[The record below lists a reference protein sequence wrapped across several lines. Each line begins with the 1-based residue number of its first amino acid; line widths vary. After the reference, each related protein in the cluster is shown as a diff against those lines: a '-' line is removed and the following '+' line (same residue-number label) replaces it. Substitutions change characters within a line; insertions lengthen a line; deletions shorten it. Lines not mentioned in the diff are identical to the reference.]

1 MSKSHSVEVF
11 QNSPSV
17 RKVISELEAN
27 FGKIKQ
33 QQQQLPFKSSLKVN
47 EPKSSLACVAK
58 ADVPTQT
65 ECEVL
70 ESTLSTCNK
79 TRIEAPTTTT
89 TAAAAATT
97 TASATFDMDSDS
109 SVHEKQLP
117 VPPPL
122 LTTVSVSTCPSCGSE
137 NISSEGTKRSSSF
150 QHLVRSDHNH
160 RPSHRHRHYCKHISA
175 HKATLCSKM
184 SPVTM
189 VPRSQSFQI
198 MPRSVINGTIDAGG
212 GGGGGGGCGCQCNC
226 LQCQQ
231 QLRKSAI
238 RAKRAKSRK
247 QRHSHRNVSSSDQ
260 KFLSVYPSG
269 ASRYWA
275 MPHQPHHQSSAIR
288 KESCCSLCYKASCQ
302 SINRHPLNT
311 TAPTTFGDFYSGLNR
326 SRSFVEPVKPIARN
340 YRYWDIDEW
349 RAQIKREKAK
359 SKERKALAMV
369 CALSILVFICISYFG
384 TILFLRVTKLS

>member
-33 QQQQLPFKSSLKVN
+33 QQQLHQLHQEHQQLHLPFKSSLKVN
-47 EPKSSLACVAK
+47 EPKSPVTCVAK

-65 ECEVL
+65 ECEVF
-70 ESTLSTCNK
+70 ESTVSTCNK
-79 TRIEAPTTTT
+79 ARLEATVV
-89 TAAAAATT
+89 
-97 TASATFDMDSDS
+97 MDSDS
-109 SVHEKQLP
+109 SVHEKQLTT

-150 QHLVRSDHNH
+150 QHLVRDH
-160 RPSHRHRHYCKHISA
+160 RPSNNRRGYCKHQLKA
-175 HKATLCSKM
+175 HKEQQQQYQEGLTRT
-184 SPVTM
+184 PVTI

-198 MPRSVINGTIDAGG
+198 MSKGVINDPM
-212 GGGGGGGCGCQCNC
+212 CGCPCNC
-226 LQCQQ
+226 IQCQQ
-231 QLRKSAI
+231 QIRKSAI
-238 RAKRAKSRK
+238 RAKRAKRK
-247 QRHSHRNVSSSDQ
+247 RHSSHRNVSTSDQ
-260 KFLSVYPSG
+260 RFLSVYPN
-269 ASRYWA
+269 RYYL
-275 MPHQPHHQSSAIR
+275 PQPTR
-288 KESCCSLCYKASCQ
+288 KDSCCSICYKASCQ
-302 SINRHPLNT
+302 SINRQLN
-311 TAPTTFGDFYSGLNR
+311 GDFYGLNR
-326 SRSFVEPVKPIARN
+326 SRSMVEPVKPIARN